1 MWANSARNQPWPVE
15 NIPSRP
21 SRHKPLHPAHRTVT
35 PKLDEPLIVT
45 DVQAIQGVVDLSA
58 SCDPHLTLDALF
70 AIRFASVPDEK
81 RFDPIGSDGHQQTSP
96 KPAPTLKNL
105 AQASGSMVL
114 IT

>member
-1 MWANSARNQPWPVE
+1 MALGPAF
-15 NIPSRP
+15 SRP
-21 SRHKPLHPAHRTVT
+21 SRHQPLHPADRTVT
-35 PKLDEPLIVT
+35 SKLDKPLVSIHM
-45 DVQAIQGVVDLSA
+45 QEIKGVVDLSA
-58 SCDPHLTLDALF
+58 SRNSNLTLDAFF

-105 AQASGSMVL
+105 AQASGSVVL